1 MKLFEAVNVSVE
13 FDSATNLMVHRWSEK
28 TASMSFQTFKEE
40 MLQIKEAV
48 KNHKPASIMVQAQKM
63 GFITSPEV
71 QEWIDSEISPSFLE
85 NGVTKFAYIMPTDIF
100 QQVAIEQMMDEKNS
114 KNFGTRFFD
123 NEEEGYK
130 WLVSN

>member
-1 MKLFEAVNVSVE
+1 
-13 FDSATNLMVHRWSEK
+13 
-28 TASMSFQTFKEE
+28 